1 MRQPGPAPPGRSRRR
16 RSGWAAA
23 AGWWSRD
30 LLVARRTWWILLSG
44 LAEPVF
50 YLLSIGIGIGKL
62 VGGIPGPHHTTIP
75 YATYVAPAL
84 LAASAMNGAVYEST
98 FNVYFKLKYAK
109 VFDAVLAT
117 PLEAAT
123 WPGARSPTP
132 CSGAPFYAAVFVVMM
147 AALGDVDSAWAALA
161 LPAAVLI
168 GFAFSAAGMAATT
181 YMRGWTDFDL
191 VQLVL
196 LPLFLFSTTFYPL
209 STYPRWLQL
218 AVECTPLF
226 HGVSLV
232 RALTLGQV
240 GPAALGHAAYLAAM
254 AVIGVAIAGRR
265 IRILL
270 VETEFSPAD
279 QGFDELGG
287 VEVDQVLGAL
297 AQADQLDGDAQL
309 GPDGQDDPAL
319 GGAVQLGEHHP
330 GDAGR
335 RRRTAG
341 PGSAR
346 SGRWWRR

>member
-1 MRQPGPAPPGRSRRR
+1 MSSRALALRVLPPGTFGLGRGRRLVE
-16 RSGWAAA
+16 
-23 AGWWSRD
+23 RD
-30 LLVARRTWWILLSG
+30 LLVARRTWWIPLSG
-44 LAEPVF
+44 VAEPVF

-62 VGGIPGPHHTTIP
+62 VGGIPGPDGTTIP
-75 YATYVAPAL
+75 YAIYVAPAL

-117 PLEAAT
+117 PL
-123 WPGARSPTP
+123 GARDVARGEITYANLR
-132 CSGAPFYAAVFVVMM
+132 GAVYAAVFVVMM
-147 AALGDVDSAWAALA
+147 AALGDIESPWAILA

-218 AVECTPLF
+218 LVECTPLY

-240 GPAALGHAAYLAAM
+240 GPAAIGNAAYLAAM
-254 AVIGVAIAGRR
+254 GAIGATIASRR

-270 VETEFSPAD
+270 
-279 QGFDELGG
+279 L
-287 VEVDQVLGAL
+287 
-297 AQADQLDGDAQL
+297 
-309 GPDGQDDPAL
+309 
-319 GGAVQLGEHHP
+319 
-330 GDAGR
+330 R
-335 RRRTAG
+335 
-341 PGSAR
+341 
-346 SGRWWRR
+346 